1 MPETPAQLLD
11 HDCLVFAT
19 SGLPR
24 QFLGPQGLVGVEVL
38 PRLKT
43 NDAMALCRAT
53 LAGQGIAVLA
63 DYLVAPHLRSGTLV
77 EVLPQL
83 HPPDLWLK
91 ALYQAAA
98 SNCHA
103 FRPCCADCKDNSRCR
118 RYRNRCPICTPR
130 AIQKSHPSTPG
141 RSARGCDAV
150 TWHRRMHGGSET
162 ERLRKR
168 PGLFRPDRF
177 GDLRIQLDQ
186 ALVAG
191 CRLYRQI
198 QPESA

>member
-19 SGLPR
+19 SGLPWE
-24 QFLGPQGLVGVEVL
+24 FLGPQGLVGVEVL

-91 ALYQAAA
+91 ALV
-98 SNCHA
+98 
-103 FRPCCADCKDNSRCR
+103 PGSRIEL
-118 RYRNRCPICTPR
+118 P
-130 AIQKSHPSTPG
+130 
-141 RSARGCDAV
+141 
-150 TWHRRMHGGSET
+150 
-162 ERLRKR
+162 
-168 PGLFRPDRF
+168 
-177 GDLRIQLDQ
+177 RIQ
-186 ALVAG
+186 ALLRRLQGQLALSPLSQPMSDMHATRNSEVAS
-191 CRLYRQI
+191 Y
-198 QPESA
+198 